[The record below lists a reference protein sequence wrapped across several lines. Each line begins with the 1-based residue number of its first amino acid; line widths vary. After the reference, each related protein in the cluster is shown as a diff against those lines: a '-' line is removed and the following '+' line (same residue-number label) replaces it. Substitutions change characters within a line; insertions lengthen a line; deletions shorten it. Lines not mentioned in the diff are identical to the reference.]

1 MEFKPYTSASK
12 SSKIT
17 ALLKELQLLQDSSAG
32 EQVVI
37 FSQFST
43 YLDILERELTHAFPN
58 NVAKIYKFD
67 GRLSLKERTSVLADF
82 AVKDYSR
89 QKILLL
95 SLKAGGVGLNLTCA
109 SHAYMMDP
117 WWSPSMED
125 QAIDR
130 LHRIGQTSSVKVM
143 RFIVQNSI
151 EEKMLRIQEKK
162 RTIGEAMDAD
172 EDERRKRRI
181 EEIQM
186 LFE

>member
-1 MEFKPYTSASK
+1 M
-12 SSKIT
+12 
-17 ALLKELQLLQDSSAG
+17 
-32 EQVVI
+32 
-37 FSQFST
+37 
-43 YLDILERELTHAFPN
+43 DILEKELTHTFSKD
-58 NVAKIYKFD
+58 VAKIYKFD

-130 LHRIGQTSSVKVM
+130 LHRIGQTNSVKVM
-143 RFIVQNSI
+143 RFIIQDSI

-162 RTIGEAMDAD
+162 RTIGEAMDTD